1 MSKETIEKIKD
12 AEYRARQ
19 IRTEASQKAKNMI
32 ENANA
37 MKAEMLRD
45 NEKEVLKNTGALI
58 SQANERAAEIKEEN
72 SKESEKLAQDMIN
85 GAKGKIDSAA
95 EFIFKRVTEQWQ

>member
-1 MSKETIEKIKD
+1 
-12 AEYRARQ
+12 
-19 IRTEASQKAKNMI
+19 
-32 ENANA
+32 
-37 MKAEMLRD
+37 MK
-45 NEKEVLKNTGALI
+45 T
-58 SQANERAAEIKEEN
+58 EIKEEN